1 MHDGRAE
8 GGCEVRPGLLN
19 PDDYRH
25 EIALSRKVAVDALV
39 GADWVGVQE
48 FVGALDMADE
58 LLAEVERLR
67 ALVGES

>member
-25 EIALSRKVAVDALV
+25 EIALSRKVAGDALV
-39 GADWVGVQE
+39 GADRVGVEE
-48 FVGALDMADE
+48 FLGALDMADE
-58 LLAEVERLR
+58 LLAEVVRLR